1 MNIQIRKI
9 EEENIDINNF
19 KKFLILKIFV
29 LIFIILYEILIFQY
43 YCNKR
48 RTFEFLIEHQF
59 YDNLINKTID
69 LDYENVNFI
78 VIKRTSCPICGL
90 LSIYIVYLGCIRK
103 YLIQGFIPI
112 LELESYENAINGFRV
127 NPSKGNPWE
136 YFFNQPFGYKYKDV
150 IKKTRNIKYIE
161 CTGYEIRPNEDLFLK
176 NLSNNYWHI
185 MANKYIPI
193 KNKIIRESNNIIQN
207 IFKGSKNV
215 LGVLLRG
222 TDYIAKKPPDHPI
235 PPKTEEVIKDVK
247 LLNNKNRYDW
257 IFLATEDII
266 IRREFIRAI
275 GIKAKYLLNKR
286 EVLYNYT
293 SKEYLAYNENIKN
306 NIEFHK
312 IYLLNIII
320 LSKCLDF
327 LGAKTN
333 GTIGVFILTN
343 GFRNYKVYNLG
354 HYT

>member
-1 MNIQIRKI
+1 MNNQIEKI
-9 EEENIDINNF
+9 EKDNKTNNNKNI
-19 KKFLILKIFV
+19 LILKIFI
-29 LIFIILYEILIFQY
+29 LIFIIFYKDLFFENYLK
-43 YCNKR
+43 KR
-48 RTFEFLIEHQF
+48 NTFEFLIEHQF
-59 YDNLINKTID
+59 YDILINKAIE
-69 LDYENVNFI
+69 LDYENVNFVI
-78 VIKRTSCPICGL
+78 IKRTTCPICGL
-90 LSIYIVYLGCIRK
+90 LSIYIVYLGCVRK

-136 YFFNQPFGYKYKDV
+136 YYFNQPFGYKYKD
-150 IKKTRNIKYIE
+150 IKKKAKNIKYIE
-161 CTGYEIRPNEDLFLK
+161 CTGYEIRPSEDLFLK
-176 NLSNNYWHI
+176 KHSNHYWNI

-207 IFKGSKNV
+207 IFKGSRNG

-235 PPKTEEVIKDVK
+235 PPKIEEVIKDVK

-266 IRREFIRAI
+266 IRKEFIRAI
-275 GIKAKYLLNKR
+275 GIKVKYLLNKK
-286 EVLYNYT
+286 EFFYNYT
-293 SKEYLAYNENIKN
+293 TKEYLAYNENIKN

-327 LGAKTN
+327 LAAQTS
-333 GTIGVFILTN
+333 GTIGVFILTK
-343 GFRNYKVYNLG
+343 GFRNSKVYNKG
-354 HYT
+354 YYK